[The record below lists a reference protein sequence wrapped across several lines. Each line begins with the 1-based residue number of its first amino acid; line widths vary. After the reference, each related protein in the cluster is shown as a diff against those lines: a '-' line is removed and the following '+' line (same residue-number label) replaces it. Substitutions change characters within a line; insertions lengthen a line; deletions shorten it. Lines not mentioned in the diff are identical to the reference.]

1 MRRIAQALLSLACV
15 YKGFQKTIGRSHT
28 AYLSDHVRPQPGD
41 RILDIG
47 CGPAAI
53 LNALPDVHYVGVD
66 LSPAYIREAKSRFR
80 NRGEFRCQPIET
92 FVIEDPGTFD
102 IVMANGV
109 VHHLD
114 DVSAAKLVST
124 ARLALKPTGRL
135 VTYDGC
141 YVPGQS
147 PIARW
152 LLGNDRGRYIR
163 NESQYLNLASS
174 CFTTVRTT
182 IRNDL
187 LRVPYTHLIM
197 ECSR

>member
-1 MRRIAQALLSLACV
+1 MPRLTDALLSVAGV
-15 YKGFQKTIGRSHT
+15 YTGFQKTIKNPRNN
-28 AYLSDHVRPQPGD
+28 YLSEHVRPQPGD

-53 LNALPDVHYVGVD
+53 LDALPGVHYVGVD
-66 LSPAYIREAKSRFR
+66 LSPAYIQEARSRFG
-80 NRGEFRCQPIET
+80 NRGEFHCQPIET
-92 FVIEDPGTFD
+92 FVVENPGTFD

-114 DVSAAKLVST
+114 DASAARLFAT

-135 VTYDGC
+135 VTHDGC

-147 PIARW
+147 SIARW
-152 LLGNDRGRYIR
+152 LLANDRGRHIR
-163 NESQYLNLASS
+163 TESQYLRLASS
-174 CFTTVRTT
+174 CFTTVRAT
-182 IRNDL
+182 IRHDL

-197 ECSR
+197 ECSH